1 MAAEYFRQRAAQEG
15 LSHVVVDSAGTLGI
29 QDAPASKEAVE
40 AMGEFGVDLSA
51 HRSKG
56 LRASDLQTTD
66 LVITMEHR
74 HLEYL
79 AFHHPEGSDE
89 RLLLR
94 AFEKR
99 SRPDSNALDLEDP
112 MGYSLEFYREQIP
125 LIRRCVDHLILYLKH
140 RS

>member
-29 QDAPASKEAVE
+29 QGAPASKEAVE
-40 AMGEFGVDLSA
+40 AIRESGVDLSA

-79 AFHHPEGSDE
+79 ALHHPEGSDE

-99 SRPDSNALDLEDP
+99 SRPDPNALDLEDP
-112 MGYSLEFYREQIP
+112 MGYSLEFYREQLP
-125 LIRRCVDHLILYLKH
+125 LITRCVDHLILYLKH